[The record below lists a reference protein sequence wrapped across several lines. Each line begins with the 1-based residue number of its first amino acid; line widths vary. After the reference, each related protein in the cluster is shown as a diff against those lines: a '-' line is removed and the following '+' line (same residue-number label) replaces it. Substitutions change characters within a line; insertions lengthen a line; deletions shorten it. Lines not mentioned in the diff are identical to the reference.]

1 MQSIAPEEVF
11 IEVTGNG
18 VEIGGKA
25 REKGWTGW
33 VSKTS
38 ARKLIAHEKAKPATP
53 KAKEPAKAKVQD
65 EAVEAKPKVVDTA
78 TEPDVVPSEKVE
90 KETAPSKRVPRN
102 GRK

>member
-1 MQSIAPEEVF
+1 MQSIAPDQVF

-33 VSKTS
+33 VNKSS

-53 KAKEPAKAKVQD
+53 KAKEPAKAKAAA
-65 EAVEAKPKVVDTA
+65 EPVEEQPKVVDTA
-78 TEPDVVPSEKVE
+78 SEPDVVPSEKVE
-90 KETAPSKRVPRN
+90 KDTAATKRVSRN